1 MPATEANETTT
12 TGSVFKPDLDM
23 SHYIPD
29 WLQPLWEFFTP
40 YPGLLTLLLIA
51 VAFALGKLLKLVIS
65 RSMMKV
71 AARTTSNAD
80 DHLVEYLTRPLVL
93 TTVTLALMMVVSVYR
108 LPQGIQDATLSVL
121 ATILLFSWSRA
132 GLRTARILLELLASN
147 SDRFEI
153 VQERTI
159 PMFDMT
165 IKILLV
171 GLGAY
176 VFLMIWGINPTAW
189 LASAG
194 IIGIAVGFGA
204 RDTMAN
210 LFSGI
215 SIIADAPYK
224 IGDYIVL
231 DTGER
236 GKVTSLGMRSTRL
249 LTRDD
254 VEVTIPNGVIANAK
268 IINES
273 GGPWVKH
280 RIRIPVGVAYGSD
293 VDEVCK
299 VLEETALSH
308 SEVVKFPAPRVRMR
322 SFGNSSLDF
331 ELLAWIEYPELR
343 GRIRH
348 DLLKIIYKNLKQN
361 NIEIPFP
368 QTDIHLRSMTEAS
381 GFLED

>member
-1 MPATEANETTT
+1 MHESEVSDTNTTDT
-12 TGSVFKPDLDM
+12 AFKTDLDI
-23 SHYIPD
+23 SYLIPD
-29 WLQPLWEFFTP
+29 GLQPVWDFFIP
-40 YPGLLTLLLIA
+40 YPGLLTFLLIG
-51 VAFALGKLLKLVIS
+51 VAWIIGKLLKLVITHS
-65 RSMMKV
+65 LERLVKK
-71 AARTTSNAD
+71 TSNNVD

-93 TTVTLALMMVVSVYR
+93 TTVTLALMLAVSAFP
-108 LPQGIQDATLSVL
+108 LPDSVHDASLSLL
-121 ATILLFSWSRA
+121 ATILLFSWLRA
-132 GLRTARILLELLASN
+132 GLRTARILLEALASN
-147 SDRFEI
+147 HQRFEI
-153 VQERTI
+153 VQDRTI
-159 PMFDMT
+159 PVFDMT

-171 GLGAY
+171 GMAAY
-176 VFLMIWGINPTAW
+176 FFLLIWGINPTAW

-280 RIRIPVGVAYGSD
+280 RIRVPVGAAYGSD

-299 VLEETALSH
+299 VLEDVASSH
-308 SEVVKFPAPRVRMR
+308 PEIVKQPAPRVRMR
-322 SFGNSSLDF
+322 AFGESSLDF
-331 ELLAWIEYPELR
+331 ELLAWISHPQSR
-343 GRIRH
+343 GIIRH
-348 DLLKIIYKNLKQN
+348 DLLMNIYKAFDKNGIQ
-361 NIEIPFP
+361 IPFP
-368 QTDIHLRSMTEAS
+368 QTDIHLRSMPEK
-381 GFLED
+381 D